1 MSDGRV
7 VFDNVPEQFT
17 EALVHDLYGIEANN
31 TSQHISPALSSPK
44 VSALNLQTSLV

>member
-17 EALVHDLYGIEANN
+17 KTLVHDLYGIEPNDATQNV
-31 TSQHISPALSSPK
+31 SPALSSPK
-44 VSALNLQTSLV
+44 VAPLSLQASPV